1 MDYGVYIHIPFCKRK
16 CFYCDFPSEA
26 GKEGQMKDYV
36 RALVKEIQ
44 TVGRAAANENGM
56 PRTIY
61 IGGGTPSIFSRP
73 MMENVLCAV
82 CEVFLKKKAMGKN
95 RQDFEFTVE
104 CNPGTV
110 SLDKLRS
117 FRLFGVN
124 RLSLGT
130 QSFQDRLLKKI
141 GRIHTSAETVE
152 AVQAARRA
160 GFTNI
165 SLDLMYALPGETLM
179 DFECDLASLV
189 ALHPS
194 HISVYGLI
202 LEHGTMLE
210 KLVLE
215 GRVFLPNE
223 DENEAMYDLMTAYLP
238 RHGYERYEISSFSKR
253 GFESRHNLSYWQ
265 DIPYLG
271 LGVAAHSYI
280 GGRRYENLHGIEA
293 YIRAIES
300 GTVSR
305 LKEAEYSEKIHMEE
319 FAFLA
324 LRTVKGLSKEAFRK
338 SFGVS
343 VENVYRK
350 VMEDMMEKGLLEE
363 KNGFLRLTEQGMKF
377 GNVVFEAFLLD

>member
-61 IGGGTPSIFSRP
+61 IGGGTPSILSRP

-117 FRLFGVN
+117 FRSFGVN

-165 SLDLMYALPGETLM
+165 SLDLMYALPGETL
-179 DFECDLASLV
+179 
-189 ALHPS
+189 
-194 HISVYGLI
+194 
-202 LEHGTMLE
+202 
-210 KLVLE
+210 
-215 GRVFLPNE
+215 N
-223 DENEAMYDLMTAYLP
+223 
-238 RHGYERYEISSFSKR
+238 
-253 GFESRHNLSYWQ
+253 
-265 DIPYLG
+265 
-271 LGVAAHSYI
+271 
-280 GGRRYENLHGIEA
+280 GIE
-293 YIRAIES
+293 
-300 GTVSR
+300 
-305 LKEAEYSEKIHMEE
+305 
-319 FAFLA
+319 
-324 LRTVKGLSKEAFRK
+324 
-338 SFGVS
+338 
-343 VENVYRK
+343 
-350 VMEDMMEKGLLEE
+350 
-363 KNGFLRLTEQGMKF
+363 
-377 GNVVFEAFLLD
+377 